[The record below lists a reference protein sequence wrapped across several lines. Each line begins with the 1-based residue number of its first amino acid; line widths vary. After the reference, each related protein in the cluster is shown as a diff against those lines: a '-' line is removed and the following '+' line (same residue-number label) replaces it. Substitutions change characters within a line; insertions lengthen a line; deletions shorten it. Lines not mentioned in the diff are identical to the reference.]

1 MATDLRPLFTVWGTW
16 LVLMAGANVAAPLY
30 AVYATKY
37 GFSSLVLTAIFT
49 TYAVTLVPTLLVFGR
64 ISDRF
69 GRRPVIVAGL
79 AAGVVGLAVF
89 AAAQGTAWLFVARA
103 FQGLAVGIV
112 SGAATAALVEL
123 DPESGT
129 ARPALL
135 AGLAQAAGSAL
146 GPLVS
151 GPLAQW
157 APDPLRTSYLV
168 LLVATVVG
176 AGLMLALPEPAGAD
190 REPWRIQRPRV
201 PAEIRRD
208 FARVSLTAATVW
220 ASVALCLSIV
230 PSYAADL
237 LDTAN
242 LALLGGVSAVALA
255 ASCVSQIVA
264 QRRRWEPRS
273 AQSAGLALL
282 AAGLL
287 ALAAASELHSLSV
300 LLVGAIAVGAG
311 HGAAFLNAQDELNRI
326 APPERRG
333 EVTAAFIS
341 CIYALV
347 GGAVLASGLL
357 DVRVSLT
364 IAVSLVAVTL
374 AATALLGAGWQI
386 RARPARGR
394 AHPAST

>member
-1 MATDLRPLFTVWGTW
+1 
-16 LVLMAGANVAAPLY
+16 MAGANIAAPLY
-30 AVYATKY
+30 AVYATRF
-37 GFSSLVLTAIFT
+37 GFSSLVLTAVFT
-49 TYAVTLVPTLLVFGR
+49 MYAVVLVPTLLIFGR
-64 ISDRF
+64 VSDRF
-69 GRRPVIVAGL
+69 GRRPVIVAGML
-79 AAGVVGLAVF
+79 AGAVGLVIF

-103 FQGLAVGIV
+103 FQGLAVGVV

-123 DPESGT
+123 EPAAGS

-146 GPLVS
+146 GPLVC
-151 GPLAQW
+151 GPLAEW
-157 APDPLRTSYLV
+157 APDPLRLSYLV
-168 LLVATVVG
+168 LLAVNVAGGV
-176 AGLMLALPEPAGAD
+176 LMLTLPEPAGMD

-201 PAEIRRD
+201 PDGIRRD

-237 LDTAN
+237 LDTGN
-242 LALLGGVSAVALA
+242 LALLGGVSAVALG
-255 ASCVSQIVA
+255 ASCAAQILA
-264 QRRRWEPRS
+264 QRRSFEPRR

-282 AAGLL
+282 AAGLV
-287 ALAAASELHSLSV
+287 ALAAASELHSLAV
-300 LLVGAIAVGAG
+300 LLLGAIAVGAG
-311 HGAAFLNAQDELNRI
+311 HGIAFLHAQDELNRL

-333 EVTAAFIS
+333 EVTAAFIG

-357 DVRVSLT
+357 DGRLSLT
-364 IAVSLVAVTL
+364 IAVSLVAITL
-374 AATALLGAGWQI
+374 AATALLGAGWQV
-386 RARPARGR
+386 RARPARVR

>member
-1 MATDLRPLFTVWGTW
+1 MSDVRPLFTVWSTW

-30 AVYATKY
+30 EVYASRF

-49 TYAVTLVPTLLVFGR
+49 TYAVVLVPTLLVFGR
-64 ISDRF
+64 VSDRL
-69 GRRPVIVAGL
+69 GRRPVILAGM
-79 AAGVVGLAVF
+79 AAAAVGLVLF
-89 AAAQGTAWLFVARA
+89 AAAGGVVWLFVARA
-103 FQGLAVGIV
+103 FQGLAVGTV

-123 DPESGT
+123 DPAAGGG
-129 ARPALL
+129 RPALL

-157 APDPLRTSYLV
+157 APYPLRLSYVVV
-168 LLVATVVG
+168 LAATVAGG
-176 AGLMLALPEPAGAD
+176 ALMLLMPEPAGRD

-230 PSYAADL
+230 PSYAGDL
-237 LDTAN
+237 LATEN
-242 LALLGGVSAVALA
+242 LALLGAVSAVALG
-255 ASCVSQIVA
+255 ASCASQIAA
-264 QRRRWEPRS
+264 QRRSTEQRG
-273 AQSAGLALL
+273 AQSAGLVVL
-282 AAGLL
+282 AAGLV
-287 ALAAASELHSLSV
+287 ALASASALHSLAV
-300 LLVGAIAVGAG
+300 LLVGAVAVGGG
-311 HGAAFLNAQDELNRI
+311 HGVAFLNAQDELNRI
-326 APPERRG
+326 APSEHRG

-357 DVRVSLT
+357 DEGVSLT

-394 AHPAST
+394 GHPAST

>member
-1 MATDLRPLFTVWGTW
+1 MSDLRPLFTVWGTW

-30 AVYATKY
+30 AVYADRF
-37 GFSSLVLTAIFT
+37 GFSSFVLTAIFT
-49 TYAVTLVPTLLVFGR
+49 TYAVALVPTLLVFGR
-64 ISDRF
+64 LSDRF
-69 GRRPVIVAGL
+69 GRRPVI
-79 AAGVVGLAVF
+79 AAGMAAGAVGLAVF

-103 FQGLAVGIV
+103 FQGLAVGTV

-123 DPESGT
+123 DPASRT

-146 GPLVS
+146 GPLVC
-151 GPLAQW
+151 GPLAEW
-157 APDPLRTSYLV
+157 APDPLRVSYLV
-168 LLVATVVG
+168 LLAATV
-176 AGLMLALPEPAGAD
+176 AGGILMLALPEPAGAD

-201 PAEIRRD
+201 PAGIRRD

-237 LDTAN
+237 LETGN
-242 LALLGGVSAVALA
+242 LALLGTLSAVALG
-255 ASCVSQIVA
+255 ASCAGQILA
-264 QRRRWEPRS
+264 QRRRWEARA

-287 ALAAASELHSLSV
+287 ALAAASDLHSLTV
-300 LLVGAIAVGAG
+300 LLLGAIAVGAG
-311 HGAAFLNAQDELNRI
+311 HGVAVLNAQDELNRI
-326 APPERRG
+326 APPRHRG
-333 EVTAAFIS
+333 EVTAAFIG

-364 IAVSLVAVTL
+364 IAVSLVAVAL
-374 AATALLGAGWQI
+374 AATALLGAGWQV
-386 RARPARGR
+386 RARPGRGR

>member
-1 MATDLRPLFTVWGTW
+1 VSDLRPILTVWGTW

-30 AVYATKY
+30 AVYADRF
-37 GFSSLVLTAIFT
+37 GFSSLVLTAVFT
-49 TYAVTLVPTLLVFGR
+49 TYAVVLVPTLLIFGR
-64 ISDRF
+64 VSDRF
-69 GRRPVIVAGL
+69 GRRPVIVAGM
-79 AAGVVGLAVF
+79 AAGAIGLLVF

-103 FQGLAVGIV
+103 LQGLAVGVV

-123 DPESGT
+123 EPRTGT

-146 GPLVS
+146 GPLVC

-157 APDPLRTSYLV
+157 APDPIRLSYLV
-168 LLVATVVG
+168 LLAANVG
-176 AGLMLALPEPAGAD
+176 GGLLMLTLPEPAGAD

-201 PAEIRRD
+201 PEGIRRD

-237 LDTAN
+237 LNTLN
-242 LALLGGVSAVALA
+242 LALLGTVSAVALA
-255 ASCVSQIVA
+255 ASCAAQLVA
-264 QRRRWEPRS
+264 QRRNWEPRA
-273 AQSAGLALL
+273 AQSAGLTVL

-287 ALAAASELHSLSV
+287 ALAAASDLHSLAV
-300 LLVGAIAVGAG
+300 LLAGAIAVGAG
-311 HGAAFLNAQDELNRI
+311 HGVAFLNAQDELNRI
-326 APPERRG
+326 APPEHRG
-333 EVTAAFIS
+333 EVTAAFIG

-347 GGAVLASGLL
+347 GGAVLTSGLL

-364 IAVSLVAVTL
+364 IAVSLVAVVL
-374 AATALLGAGWQI
+374 AATALLGAGWQV
-386 RARPARGR
+386 RARPARAR

>member
-1 MATDLRPLFTVWGTW
+1 MSDLRPLFTVWGTW

-30 AVYATKY
+30 AVYADRF

-64 ISDRF
+64 VSDRF
-69 GRRPVIVAGL
+69 GRRPVIAAGMAAGVAGL
-79 AAGVVGLAVF
+79 LVF
-89 AAAQGTAWLFVARA
+89 AAAQGTAWLFVARGL
-103 FQGLAVGIV
+103 QGLAVGTV

-123 DPESGT
+123 EPDAGS

-146 GPLVS
+146 GPLVC

-157 APDPLRTSYLV
+157 APDPLRASYAV
-168 LLVATVVG
+168 LLVANV
-176 AGLMLALPEPAGAD
+176 AGGLLMLMLPEPAGPD

-201 PAEIRRD
+201 PAGIRRD

-230 PSYAADL
+230 PSYASDL
-237 LDTAN
+237 LNTGN
-242 LALLGGVSAVALA
+242 LALLGTVSALALG
-255 ASCVSQIVA
+255 ASCAA
-264 QRRRWEPRS
+264 QLLAQHRRGDPRT
-273 AQSAGLALL
+273 AQSAGLVVL

-287 ALAAASELHSLSV
+287 GLAAASDLHSLAV
-300 LLVGAIAVGAG
+300 LLLGAVAVGAG
-311 HGAAFLNAQDELNRI
+311 HGVAFLNAQDELNRI
-326 APPERRG
+326 APPEHRG

-347 GGAVLASGLL
+347 GGAVLTSGLL

-364 IAVSLVAVTL
+364 IAVSLVAVVL
-374 AATALLGAGWQI
+374 AATALLGAGWQV

-394 AHPAST
+394 ARPAST

>member
-1 MATDLRPLFTVWGTW
+1 MARPDGGCECRS
-16 LVLMAGANVAAPLY
+16 ALY
-30 AVYATKY
+30 AVYANRF

-49 TYAVTLVPTLLVFGR
+49 TYAVTLVPTLLLFGR
-64 ISDRF
+64 ISDRY
-69 GRRPVIVAGL
+69 GRRPVIVAGM
-79 AAGVVGLAVF
+79 AAGAVGLGLFV
-89 AAAQGTAWLFVARA
+89 AAQGTAWLFAARA
-103 FQGLAVGIV
+103 FQGLAVGTV

-123 DPESGT
+123 EPESGS

-146 GPLVS
+146 GPLLC
-151 GPLAQW
+151 GPLAEW
-157 APDPLRTSYLV
+157 APDPLRLTYLV
-168 LLVATVVG
+168 LLAATVAG
-176 AGLMLALPEPAGAD
+176 AGLVLTLPEPAGPD

-201 PAEIRRD
+201 PAGIRRD

-230 PSYAADL
+230 PSYAGDL
-237 LDTAN
+237 LQTTN
-242 LALLGGVSAVALA
+242 LALLGGLSAVALG
-255 ASCVSQIVA
+255 ASCAAQIA
-264 QRRRWEPRS
+264 AKRRRNEPRA
-273 AQSAGLALL
+273 AQSAGLVIL
-282 AAGLL
+282 AAGLV
-287 ALAAASELHSLSV
+287 ALAAASAVHSLAV
-300 LLVGAIAVGAG
+300 LLAGAVAVGSG
-311 HGAAFLNAQDELNRI
+311 HGLAFLNAQDELNRI

-357 DVRVSLT
+357 DEGVSLT

-386 RARPARGR
+386 RARPARAR